1 MTKANAR
8 VDVSA
13 FTNSYDSF
21 IKGNSASAT
30 VSKQDPRPKV
40 SNPADNLLVKLGYDY
55 AKNVLEEALPSVNRL
70 NDAQKQTMRGYAS
83 ERISMYESEAF
94 NAVKTQGIEALVNE
108 SAKND
113 KNLSAMEKLM
123 LSEEFAQATGLAQ
136 DDSRAQYLDYL
147 GAKAVQEAVS
157 KRGLAILDDE
167 KRTVFFGE
175 AAKIYAE
182 EVAKKVA
189 DAKIYPSA
197 LINFSRNAAIRS
209 FLAGNMDKEQYES
222 AMEKVVR
229 AKKVAL
235 VGAKED
241 ITDKQLEEQFNEKR
255 RDIVVSYA
263 ATGIGKFIDSEDT
276 DTMRQGMNQLR
287 KIV

>member
-94 NAVKTQGIEALVNE
+94 NAVKTQGIEASVNE
-108 SAKND
+108 PAKYSPN
-113 KNLSAMEKLM
+113 
-123 LSEEFAQATGLAQ
+123 
-136 DDSRAQYLDYL
+136 
-147 GAKAVQEAVS
+147 
-157 KRGLAILDDE
+157 
-167 KRTVFFGE
+167 
-175 AAKIYAE
+175 
-182 EVAKKVA
+182 
-189 DAKIYPSA
+189 
-197 LINFSRNAAIRS
+197 INFSIAP
-209 FLAGNMDKEQYES
+209 
-222 AMEKVVR
+222 
-229 AKKVAL
+229 
-235 VGAKED
+235 
-241 ITDKQLEEQFNEKR
+241 
-255 RDIVVSYA
+255 
-263 ATGIGKFIDSEDT
+263 
-276 DTMRQGMNQLR
+276 
-287 KIV
+287 KILSIF